1 MPDNK
6 QLSKSERYLKDLDM
20 DRLVNGIQESLDC
33 PYKVANAI
41 GKLISAKIYLE
52 IVCEEEDMQDYI
64 DNLEDQLHT
73 HYVKD
78 QTVH

>member
-1 MPDNK
+1 MSDNK
-6 QLSKSERYLKDLDM
+6 QLSKSDKYLKDLDM
-20 DRLVNGIQESLDC
+20 ERLVSGIQESLDC

-52 IVCEEEDMQDYI
+52 IVCEEEDMQEYI
-64 DNLEDQLHT
+64 ENLEDQFHSD
-73 HYVKD
+73 YVKD

>member
-20 DRLVNGIQESLDC
+20 DRLVSGIQESLDC

-52 IVCEEEDMQDYI
+52 IVCEEEDMMDYI
-64 DNLEDQLHT
+64 DQLESQLQIH
-73 HYVKD
+73 HYTD
-78 QTVH
+78 ETVH

>member
-6 QLSKSERYLKDLDM
+6 QLSKSDKYLKDLDM
-20 DRLVNGIQESLDC
+20 DRLVSGIQESLDC

-52 IVCEEEDMQDYI
+52 IVCEEEDMQEYI
-64 DNLEDQLHT
+64 ENLEDQFHS
-73 HYVKD
+73 HYAKD
-78 QTVH
+78 QTLH

>member
-6 QLSKSERYLKDLDM
+6 QLSKSDKYLKDLDM
-20 DRLVNGIQESLDC
+20 DRLVSGIQESLDC

-52 IVCEEEDMQDYI
+52 IVCEEEDMMDYI
-64 DNLEDQLHT
+64 EQLESQLHIH
-73 HYVKD
+73 HYSD
-78 QTVH
+78 ETIH